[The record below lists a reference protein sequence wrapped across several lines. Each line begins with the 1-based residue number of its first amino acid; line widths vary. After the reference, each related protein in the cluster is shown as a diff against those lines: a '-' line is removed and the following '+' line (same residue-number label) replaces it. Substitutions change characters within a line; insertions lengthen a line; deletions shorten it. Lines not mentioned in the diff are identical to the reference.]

1 MKKIGLDINTI
12 KHKLTKDN
20 LDPGIAYIIFENKK
34 HNTEGIYN
42 TIKTPDI
49 VRPNFLSMIG
59 SDIKLKKIKIVKK
72 KTQSP
77 KNSLVP
83 SQEDIQSALSK
94 LRKT

>member
-20 LDPGIAYIIFENKK
+20 LDPGIADIIFETKK
-34 HNTEGIYN
+34 PKPETIYN
-42 TIKTPDI
+42 TIKKPDI

-59 SDIKLKKIKIVKK
+59 GDIKLKKIKIVKK
-72 KTQSP
+72 KYQSP
-77 KNSLVP
+77 KNNLIP
-83 SQEDIQSALSK
+83 SQEDIQSALSN